1 MTLLLAGTLRAQPG
15 SIATVPLPVTAPLI
29 FDAAGNLYSIGYG
42 PVTPGA
48 AQTQSGGGTCWI
60 GEGIPTSTRLAPRLT
75 DTFACPDAYV
85 AKVDPSGNLLW
96 GTLLGGPTA
105 DYATAL
111 AVDSAGNVFVTGTT
125 GGSFPTTPNAAISVS
140 ATATAFAAKIGAD
153 GSRVLYST
161 YLPDTATEPWAI
173 AVDPQG
179 NAYVAGISST
189 GHTFVVKLN
198 AAGSAFL
205 YDVSLAGSNQDYP
218 AAILADA
225 AGNVIVAGQTTSPDF
240 PVSSGALQSAL
251 KGTQNVF
258 LAKLDSNG
266 RAVFSTYLGGSGTD
280 TPAALQTDAAGNIYV
295 AGQTTS
301 LDFPTTAGT
310 FQPAP
315 LVPLWNNSSPGGFL
329 AAVGAD
335 GSALA
340 WSTYVPRLDANTNM
354 LPSEAAIRIRLG
366 ATQLAVAPSGEAYIS
381 GIAGAGFPVTA
392 SAPQI
397 CFDGTGSGS
406 DVFVA
411 HLDNRGALLDATYA
425 GQGAMFTYALSL
437 PGDGSVL
444 LASDVSRSQLRFG
457 ADGWNAPVCLSPT
470 ILNAATMSQGPA
482 LAPGELVTLTG
493 FGIGPDAGVQ
503 YQPDAQGRI
512 PRQLAGVQ
520 VLFDG
525 RPAPVLYAQSRQI
538 NAQAPVELS
547 GQTQTNIT
555 LVYNQ
560 ATLGPIAAP
569 VMPLLYGDP
578 GIFRVQPNVST
589 QAVAENQDGTLN
601 GPSNP
606 APRGSIVAVWGTGF
620 APIDP
625 PCSTGGLNPPGP
637 VNLAGGL
644 SVAMVDGTPPG
655 GPAAQSLYAGSA
667 PTLPCGVVQ
676 INFAVPTYLQ
686 PGVYQFSPMAVTW
699 LNGVEYSSGQG
710 TIGATIFV
718 K

>member
-1 MTLLLAGTLRAQPG
+1 VPLLLAGTLWAQPG

-75 DTFACPDAYV
+75 DTFPCPDAYV
-85 AKVDPSGNLLW
+85 GKVDPSGNLLW
-96 GTLLGGPTA
+96 GTYLGGPTA

-111 AVDSAGNVFVTGTT
+111 AVDSAGNVFIAGTT

-140 ATATAFAAKIGAD
+140 ATATAFAAKISAD

-173 AVDPQG
+173 AIDPQG

-240 PVSSGALQSAL
+240 PVSSAALQSAL

-280 TPAALQTDAAGNIYV
+280 TPAALQTDFAGRIYV

-444 LASDVSRSQLRFG
+444 LASDNTRSQLRFG
-457 ADGWNAPVCLSPT
+457 AAGWSAPVCLSPT

-503 YQPDAQGRI
+503 YQPDAQGQI

-525 RPAPVLYAQSRQI
+525 QPAPVLYAQSRQI

-578 GIFRVQPNVST
+578 GIFRLQPNVST

-655 GPAAQSLYAGSA
+655 GPAAPSLYAGSA